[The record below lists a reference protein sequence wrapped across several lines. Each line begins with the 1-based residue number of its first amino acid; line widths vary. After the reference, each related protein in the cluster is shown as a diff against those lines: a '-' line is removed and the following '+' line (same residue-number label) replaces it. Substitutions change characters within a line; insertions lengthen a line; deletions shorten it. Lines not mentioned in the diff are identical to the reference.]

1 MGRRVRLGS
10 ALVAGTL
17 AFVVVG
23 TSTAHAILSQTGYK
37 CQTAIANEAGKYVK
51 GKLKLIQKCKDAN
64 LATPG
69 SCLAPDAAA
78 LTKLDD
84 KLSSGLA
91 KKCSFDGLGDN
102 LRASGRVLG
111 REMNSGQLAHELRAR
126 YLVDVETYAKVQ
138 GQPLVIQ
145 GRGGQAYD
153 AQGADRRRV
162 RRPRQACA
170 T

>member
-69 SCLAPDAAA
+69 SCLAPDPAA

-84 KLSSGLA
+84 KLNAGLA
-91 KKCSFDGLGDN
+91 KKCSFDGLDADN
-102 LRASGRVLG
+102 LARLGFPGPCADVSG
-111 REMNSGQLAHELRAR
+111 SGQRLHAR
-126 YLVDVETYAKVQ
+126 RSPGLHQD
-138 GQPLVIQ
+138 QP
-145 GRGGQAYD
+145 
-153 AQGADRRRV
+153 RRSLHRRLS
-162 RRPRQACA
+162 RRPKPRRSVHHARGLP
-170 T
+170 